1 MKLAYFRFINLL
13 EIVNTYEKT
22 RLFWAFLR
30 SFWGIWWFHLLC
42 IPLGKNWGND
52 FLHLQNEQG
61 SPTPLL
67 GKNLF
72 GCFQPYVAEKAA
84 SQRGKGRFPT
94 FGENLWDSPGEKSGE
109 NSGKDFWGIKNGC
122 GKPLGKGIFPETP
135 KVVNSMRATKGI
147 PF

>member
-1 MKLAYFRFINLL
+1 MGIFEVILGDLVVSFIMHTFG
-13 EIVNTYEKT
+13 EE
-22 RLFWAFLR
+22 
-30 SFWGIWWFHLLC
+30 
-42 IPLGKNWGND
+42 LGKRI
-52 FLHLQNEQG
+52 
-61 SPTPLL
+61 SPSPKWAGFTYPTL
-67 GKNLF
+67 GENLF